1 MEENTREIRAKDGR
15 RLAFCE
21 YGPATG
27 SAVLFCQGTPS
38 SRLTHPD
45 TAITQELGAR
55 LIVIDRPGF
64 GRSDPQPGRRIADI
78 ATDAA
83 TVMDALGLAQFA
95 VIGISGGGPFAAA
108 VAQALPDRVTQAA
121 LTGSTGPLDGP
132 GNFAGMTPVRRMGYL
147 IARHAPRLMPAA
159 IHLTNDPRRGA
170 ERFFS
175 AYTRHNPPADQAIL
189 ARTEIRDMFLRSY
202 RESCRQG
209 IQAFAEE
216 VCLGAGDWG
225 FPLEEIRCPV
235 DIWHGEAD
243 NSTPPAMARHLAAR
257 IPGARLHLLPGQ
269 GHVFVYGELWRE
281 VLASLLDPR
290 P

>member
-1 MEENTREIRAKDGR
+1 MDEITRETTAKDGR
-15 RLAFCE
+15 RLAFSE
-21 YGPATG
+21 YGQAGG

-38 SRLTHPD
+38 SRLAHPD
-45 TAITQELGAR
+45 SAITRELGAR
-55 LIVIDRPGF
+55 LVVIDRPGF
-64 GRSDPQPGRRIADI
+64 GRSDFQPGRRI
-78 ATDAA
+78 TDVAA
-83 TVMDALGLAQFA
+83 AAAAVMDALDLVRFA
-95 VIGISGGGPFAAA
+95 VIGVSGGGPFAAA
-108 VAQALPDRVTQAA
+108 IAQALPERVTRAA

-132 GNFAGMTPVRRMGYL
+132 GTFAGMTPVRRMGYL
-147 IARHAPRLMPAA
+147 IARHVPRLMPVA
-159 IHLTNDPRRGA
+159 IRLTNDPRRGA

-189 ARTEIRDMFLRSY
+189 ARAEIREMFLRSY
-202 RESCRQG
+202 RESFRQG
-209 IQAFAEE
+209 IKAFAEE

-269 GHVFVYGELWRE
+269 GHVFVYGDLWRE
-281 VLASLLDPR
+281 VLTSLLDPR